1 MTLTPGPYLW
11 RMRPED
17 EYRLVEVFHD
27 KNNGAMFCMCGS
39 NYTHRPTQG
48 HEFVRLVPAEE
59 VEKAF
64 VEARSCGIGAGYR
77 CEHGVRWPH
86 ECKEC
91 ADLEFAR
98 WQNSRARRVATGEEV
113 NE

>member
-1 MTLTPGPYLW
+1 
-11 RMRPED
+11 
-17 EYRLVEVFHD
+17 
-27 KNNGAMFCMCGS
+27 MFCMCGS

-59 VEKAF
+59 SDSWELLKRIKELENVIGVLFPREMAAQHKRLEEEVEKAF
-64 VEARSCGIGAGYR
+64 REGHDAGERSGQGPDDEQFGMDAACN
-77 CEHGVRWPH
+77 
-86 ECKEC
+86 
-91 ADLEFAR
+91 